1 MKQRDV
7 IVVLG
12 LSLGLFAAALS
23 SAQEPPAVAVEQ
35 REIQKMELTVGKS
48 RVLDLPV
55 AIKRASL
62 ANPDVAD
69 TVVLSPTQIYI
80 TGKASGVTS
89 LTLWNESGKMM
100 GVYDVVITPDLT
112 RLKENLH
119 KAMPDEKNILVMASH
134 DSVTLSGTASNS
146 ANLTRAL
153 GIAEAYA
160 PKKVINSMQVGGV
173 QQVMLELRVAEM
185 NRELVRRLAINA
197 TAMTPQ
203 GFGMTALNQLT
214 TMLGGN
220 SFAGMTGGLLP
231 GGISPPGGLLAPLSN
246 TLNLSQQA
254 TSAVNG
260 AFQFQTGN
268 ITWSG
273 FVDALHQENI
283 IKVLAK
289 PTLVALNG
297 QEAAFLAG
305 GEFPIPVPQAFGLI
319 TIQFKKFGVGLVFTP
334 NIVDKKHISL
344 SVAPEVSELDFQ
356 NALRTQGFIVP
367 AITTRRATTTI
378 ELADGQSF
386 AIGGL
391 LRDNVKESINKYPG
405 LGDIPILG
413 ALFRSTSYQKLE
425 TELVIIVTAH
435 LVKPLD
441 MTGQTLP
448 TDYFEEPNDFEF
460 YLMGYAEKGGFGG
473 KPGHKSSAAEVLS
486 NRVTRGR
493 AMEGQVGHIVP

>member
-1 MKQRDV
+1 
-7 IVVLG
+7 
-12 LSLGLFAAALS
+12 
-23 SAQEPPAVAVEQ
+23 
-35 REIQKMELTVGKS
+35 
-48 RVLDLPV
+48 
-55 AIKRASL
+55 
-62 ANPDVAD
+62 
-69 TVVLSPTQIYI
+69 
-80 TGKASGVTS
+80 
-89 LTLWNESGKMM
+89 MM
-100 GVYDVVITPDLT
+100 GVYDVVIMPDVT
-112 RLKENLH
+112 RLKENLYRT
-119 KAMPDEKNILVMASH
+119 MPDEKNILVMASH
-134 DSVTLSGTASNS
+134 DNITLSGTASS
-146 ANLTRAL
+146 AGNLTRAMS
-153 GIAEAYA
+153 IAEAYA
-160 PKKVINSMQVGGV
+160 PKKVINTMQVGGV
-173 QQVMLELRVAEM
+173 QQVMLEVRVAEM
-185 NRELVRRLAINA
+185 NRELIRRLGINA

-220 SFAGMTGGLLP
+220 SFAGVS
-231 GGISPPGGLLAPLSN
+231 GGITNALTN

-283 IKVLAK
+283 VKVLAK

-334 NIVDKKHISL
+334 NIMDKKHISL

-356 NALRTQGFIVP
+356 NALKTQGFIVP

-391 LRDNVKESINKYPG
+391 MRDNVREIINKYPG

-413 ALFRSTSYQKLE
+413 ALFRSTSFQKDE
-425 TELVIIVTAH
+425 TELLIIVTAH

-441 MTGQTLP
+441 MNVQSLP
-448 TDYFEEPNDFEF
+448 TDYYDEPNDFEF

-473 KPGHKSSAAEVLS
+473 KAGHKSPAAEVLS

>member
-1 MKQRDV
+1 
-7 IVVLG
+7 
-12 LSLGLFAAALS
+12 
-23 SAQEPPAVAVEQ
+23 
-35 REIQKMELTVGKS
+35 
-48 RVLDLPV
+48 
-55 AIKRASL
+55 
-62 ANPDVAD
+62 
-69 TVVLSPTQIYI
+69 
-80 TGKASGVTS
+80 
-89 LTLWNESGKMM
+89 MM
-100 GVYDVVITPDLT
+100 GVYDVVIMPDLS
-112 RLKENLH
+112 RLKENLY
-119 KAMPDEKNILVMASH
+119 KAMPDEKNILVLASH
-134 DSVTLSGTASNS
+134 DNITLSGTASNAS
-146 ANLTRAL
+146 NLTRAM

-173 QQVMLELRVAEM
+173 QQVMLEVRVAEM
-185 NRELVRRLAINA
+185 NRELIRRLGINA

-214 TMLGGN
+214 SMLGGN
-220 SFAGMTGGLLP
+220 SFAGVSGGLTSALT
-231 GGISPPGGLLAPLSN
+231 N

-273 FVDALHQENI
+273 FVDALHQEGI

-289 PTLVALNG
+289 PTLMALNG

-334 NIVDKKHISL
+334 NVMDKKHISL

-356 NALRTQGFIVP
+356 NALRTQGFVVP
-367 AITTRRATTTI
+367 AITTRRATTTV

-391 LRDNVKESINKYPG
+391 LRDNVKETINKYPG

-413 ALFRSTSYQKLE
+413 ALFRSTSYQKNE
-425 TELVIIVTAH
+425 TELLIIVTAH

-441 MTGQTLP
+441 MTAQTLP
-448 TDYFEEPNDFEF
+448 TDYFEEPNDLCRE
-460 YLMGYAEKGGFGG
+460 
-473 KPGHKSSAAEVLS
+473 
-486 NRVTRGR
+486 GR
-493 AMEGQVGHIVP
+493 LRRQSRT

>member
-1 MKQRDV
+1 M
-7 IVVLG
+7 LG
-12 LSLGLFAAALS
+12 FLLGSSLGLGY
-23 SAQEPPAVAVEQ
+23 AQEPTAGTVEQ
-35 REIQKMELTVGKS
+35 REIQRLDLTAGKS
-48 RVLDLPV
+48 RILDLPV

-69 TVVLSPTQIYI
+69 TVVLSPTQLYI
-80 TGKASGVTS
+80 TGKSTGVTN

-100 GVYDVVITPDLT
+100 GMYDVVIAPDLT

-119 KAMPDEKNILVMASH
+119 KAMPDEKNILVMSSH
-134 DSVTLSGTASNS
+134 DSITLSGTASS
-146 ANLTRAL
+146 AGNLTRAMS
-153 GIAEAYA
+153 IAEAYA
-160 PKKVINSMQVGGV
+160 PRKVINSLQVGGV
-173 QQVMLELRVAEM
+173 QQVMLEVRVAEM
-185 NRELVRRLAINA
+185 NRELIRRLGINA

-214 TMLGGN
+214 SMIGGN
-220 SFAGMTGGLLP
+220 SFSGMS
-231 GGISPPGGLLAPLSN
+231 GGISSALTN

-254 TSAVNG
+254 LAANG

-273 FVDALHQENI
+273 FVDALQQENI
-283 IKVLAK
+283 VKVLAK
-289 PTLVALNG
+289 PTLLALNG

-334 NIVDKKHISL
+334 NIMDKNHISL

-356 NALRTQGFIVP
+356 NALRTQGFVVP

-391 LRDNVKESINKYPG
+391 LRDNVKESINKYPW

-413 ALFRSTSYQKLE
+413 ALFRSTSYQKNE
-425 TELVIIVTAH
+425 TELLIIVTAH

-441 MTGQTLP
+441 MTAQTLP
-448 TDYFEEPNDFEF
+448 TDYYEEPNDFEF

-473 KPGHKSSAAEVLS
+473 KAGHKSPAAEVLS
-486 NRVTRGR
+486 NRIPKGR

>member
-1 MKQRDV
+1 MKQRDA
-7 IVVLG
+7 IVTVGLLLG
-12 LSLGLFAAALS
+12 ICAAPLIY
-23 SAQEPPAVAVEQ
+23 AQEPAAGTPASGAAMEQ
-35 REIQKMELTVGKS
+35 RDIQKLELTSGKS
-48 RVLDLPV
+48 KVLDLPV

-62 ANPDVAD
+62 ANPEVAD
-69 TVVLSPTQIYI
+69 TVVLSPTQIYL
-80 TGKASGVTS
+80 TGKTTGITN

-100 GVYDVVITPDLT
+100 GMYDVVITPDLS

-119 KAMPDEKNILVMASH
+119 KALPDEKGILVTSSH
-134 DSVTLSGTASNS
+134 DHITLSGTASN
-146 ANLTRAL
+146 ANNLSHSL
-153 GIAEAYA
+153 SIAEAYA

-173 QQVMLELRVAEM
+173 QQVMLEVRVAEM
-185 NRELVRRLAINA
+185 SRELVRRLGINA
-197 TAMTPQ
+197 TAATPQ

-214 TMLGGN
+214 SMLGGN
-220 SFAGMTGGLLP
+220 SFGQTTGGLL
-231 GGISPPGGLLAPLSN
+231 SS
-246 TLNLSQQA
+246 TLNLTQNA

-273 FVDALHQENI
+273 FIDALHQESI
-283 IKVLAK
+283 VKVLAK

-305 GEFPIPVPQAFGLI
+305 GEFPIPVPQAFGLV

-334 NIVDKKHISL
+334 NIVNSKHISL
-344 SVAPEVSELDFQ
+344 NVAPEVSELDFQ
-356 NALRTQGFIVP
+356 NALRTQGFVVP
-367 AITTRRATTTI
+367 AITTRRASTTI

-391 LRDNVKESINKYPG
+391 MRDNVREIISKYPG

-413 ALFRSTSYQKLE
+413 ALFRSTSFQKDE
-425 TELVIIVTAH
+425 TELLIIVTAH

-441 MTGQTLP
+441 MTAQTLP
-448 TDYFEEPNDFEF
+448 TDYYVEPNDFEF
-460 YLMGYAEKGGFGG
+460 YLLGFAEKGGFGG
-473 KPGHKSSAAEVLS
+473 KAGQKSSAAEVLS

>member
-1 MKQRDV
+1 MKQRNVMMV
-7 IVVLG
+7 IG
-12 LSLGLFAAALS
+12 LLIGISGGPAIH
-23 SAQEPPAVAVEQ
+23 AQEMVPGEQ
-35 REIQKMELTVGKS
+35 REVQRLELTAGKS
-48 RVLDLPV
+48 KVLDLPV

-69 TVVLSPTQIYI
+69 TVVLSPTQIYL
-80 TGKASGVTS
+80 TGKAMGVTN

-100 GVYDVVITPDLT
+100 GMYDVVITPDLT

-119 KAMPDEKNILVMASH
+119 KSMPDEKNILVMASH
-134 DSVTLSGTASNS
+134 DNITLSGTATSSVNM
-146 ANLTRAL
+146 TRAMN
-153 GIAEAYA
+153 IAEAYA
-160 PKKVINSMQVGGV
+160 PKKVVNSLQVGGV
-173 QQVMLELRVAEM
+173 QQVMLEVRVAEM
-185 NRELVRRLAINA
+185 NRELIRRLGINA

-220 SFAGMTGGLLP
+220 SFAGISGGVTNALT
-231 GGISPPGGLLAPLSN
+231 N

-273 FVDALHQENI
+273 FVDALQQENI

-289 PTLVALNG
+289 PTLIALNG

-334 NIVDKKHISL
+334 NIMDKKHISL
-344 SVAPEVSELDFQ
+344 QVAPEVSELDFQ

-367 AITTRRATTTI
+367 AITTRRASMTI

-391 LRDNVKESINKYPG
+391 MRDNVKEIINKYPG

-413 ALFRSTSYQKLE
+413 ALFRSTSFQKNE
-425 TELVIIVTAH
+425 TELLIIVTAH

-441 MTGQTLP
+441 MTAQTLP

-473 KPGHKSSAAEVLS
+473 KAGHKSSAAEVLS